1 MRNNLN
7 REYNFSNHPFEIKSV
22 RMKNILIALL
32 LMFSIISCVNNA
44 ALDQKVIEDSLRV
57 ATNRYLNQ
65 NTSSVKYHINYD
77 VKNVSFFKES
87 DIYLCEMKVHMK
99 SDSMIKGKI
108 LDTEGVM
115 KFRINEHF
123 MILSR
128 DY

>member
-1 MRNNLN
+1 
-7 REYNFSNHPFEIKSV
+7 
-22 RMKNILIALL
+22 MKNILIALL

-99 SDSMIKGKI
+99 SDSLIKGKI